1 MNELAEELFKL
12 YENGELCDA
21 TLVPNNG
28 GGEGAPIHVHK
39 LVLATKSG
47 YFRARFFGNFASNK
61 VELEYNEDVLKAIVT
76 YCYTGQLDI
85 DNTLLRRFCYTDVR
99 DEPFS
104 SGTRMKK
111 SSWNRWLSFLF
122 S

>member
-1 MNELAEELFKL
+1 MNELTEELFKL

-47 YFRARFFGNFASNK
+47 YFRARFYGNFASNK

-76 YCYTGQLDI
+76 YCYTGHLDI
-85 DNTLLRRFCYTDVR
+85 DNTLLLRFCYTDVV
-99 DEPFS
+99 
-104 SGTRMKK
+104 
-111 SSWNRWLSFLF
+111 
-122 S
+122 